1 MRQTHDRKA
10 KCQIKKDRDMKA
22 LPPSPP
28 RAADVL
34 AARLYDE
41 GCRLAFG
48 MPGGEVLT
56 LVDALERAGIR
67 FVLCKHENAAAF
79 MAEGAWHRSGAPGI
93 LVATVGPGALNG
105 VNAVANAHQDRVPMI
120 VLSGCVDADE
130 AQTYTHQVLDQ
141 TQVFAPITKATF
153 TLNAGAAHVIAD
165 KAVTIATEGRPGPV
179 HIDVPI
185 TVADTAVTPDI
196 PTRRAPATPVI
207 PAPAALT
214 EMRAHLAAAERPV
227 LIVGVD
233 ALNQGF
239 DIRKADLSDQ
249 LRAFV
254 ETFNVPVITTYKAKG
269 LLAEDHAMALGGAGL
284 SPKADAILLPLV
296 QRADLIIGL
305 GYDPIEMR
313 TGWRDFYFPGIQT
326 MIDITAGPNHHYMH
340 QATVN
345 VIGDCGA
352 TLAALSDGV
361 TARETWTGG
370 EVETAKAALA
380 AAFPRDDTW
389 GPAAV
394 IDVCRAVLPRDTL
407 ATADS
412 GAHRILLSQMWDCY
426 APRGL
431 MQSSALCTMGC
442 AIPLAMGAQIAD
454 PDRTVVSFSGDAGF
468 LMVAGELSTAAELGL
483 KTIFLVFVD
492 ASLSL
497 IELKQRQRQ
506 LTNAGVDFAQHD
518 FAAMGRAFGGAGHTV
533 TSRAELKTAL
543 ATAQSA
549 ETFTVIAAIIE
560 RGAYDGRI

>member
-1 MRQTHDRKA
+1 M
-10 KCQIKKDRDMKA
+10 KD

-34 AARLYDE
+34 AARLYDA

-79 MAEGAWHRSGAPGI
+79 MAEGAWHRTGAPGI

-120 VLSGCVDADE
+120 VLAGCVDADE
-130 AQTYTHQVLDQ
+130 VQTYTHQVLDQ
-141 TQVFAPITKATF
+141 TQVFRPITKATF
-153 TLNAGAAHVIAD
+153 TLNTGAAHVIAD
-165 KAVTIATEGRPGPV
+165 KAVGIALEGRPGPV

-185 TVADTAVTPDI
+185 TVAVTPVSPGI
-196 PTRRAPATPVI
+196 PCRRTTATATV
-207 PAPAALT
+207 PAPAVLDA
-214 EMRAHLAAAERPV
+214 MRAELARAKRPI

-239 DIRKADLSDQ
+239 DTQRTDMADQ
-249 LRAFV
+249 LRQFA

-269 LLAEDHAMALGGAGL
+269 LLPEDHALALGGAGL
-284 SPKADAILLPLV
+284 SPKADKILLPMV

-326 MIDITAGPNHHYMH
+326 MIDITAEPNHHYMH
-340 QATVN
+340 QASMN
-345 VIGDCGA
+345 VVGDCA
-352 TLAALSDGV
+352 ETLAAMAQGV
-361 TARETWTGG
+361 TPQPTWTEG
-370 EVETAKAALA
+370 EIPAAKADLTR
-380 AAFPRDDTW
+380 AFPADEAW
-389 GPAAV
+389 GPAAI
-394 IDVCRAVLPRDTL
+394 IDTCRTTLPRNTL

-412 GAHRILLSQMWDCY
+412 GAHRILLSQMWECY
-426 APRGL
+426 EPRGL

-442 AIPLAMGAQIAD
+442 AIPLAMGAKVAD
-454 PDRTVVSFSGDAGF
+454 PDRPVVSFSGDAGF

-483 KTIFLVFVD
+483 NTIFVVFVD
-492 ASLSL
+492 ASLAL

-506 LTNAGVDFAQHD
+506 LTNAGVDFAKHD

-533 TSRAELKTAL
+533 TSRAELQAALEAAQTA
-543 ATAQSA
+543 T
-549 ETFTVIAAIIE
+549 TFTVIAAVID